1 MLTPISAKKIIRRRW
16 APNNMS
22 EKIYPVCVIGGGSA
36 GTMSVLR
43 TVLNND
49 ECLFFP
55 GTPKDKK
62 KSRALWVR
70 TIENMP
76 AHFQYKKGIEE
87 PNQETLK
94 WIQDSA
100 FKDKLIMQK
109 NAGVVSLKRDAHG
122 IFEITDNQ
130 DRKFY
135 ASYVILCTGVMDVQ
149 PEIQGSIEAVFDY
162 ANAQTIDYCLICDG
176 HHVLNKKTVV
186 IGSENSTAWIAIM
199 LHERYSPPEMTIL
212 TNGKEP
218 SFQADTAKLLK
229 LYNIRVVTTAIA
241 EIHGEDKGRV
251 LKGFK
256 LEDQNVIEAEMS
268 FVSMGMLVYNE
279 LAKQLN
285 AEVDERGFVKTD
297 ANGLSSVNGLYVAG
311 DLKANTRKQIYT
323 AWDAA
328 VASANSIN
336 QNLRV
341 DKRKKLLENS
351 GL

>member
-1 MLTPISAKKIIRRRW
+1 
-16 APNNMS
+16 MS

-36 GTMSVLR
+36 GTMAALR

-55 GTPKDKK
+55 GSPKDKK

-70 TIENMP
+70 KIENMP
-76 AHFQYKKGIEE
+76 AHWQYKRGIEE
-87 PNQETLK
+87 PNLETIK
-94 WIQDSA
+94 WIQNSE

-122 IFEITDNQ
+122 IFEITDNTDQ
-130 DRKFY
+130 KFY

-149 PEIQGSIEAVFDY
+149 PHIQGSIEAVFDY

-186 IGSENSTAWIAIM
+186 IGHENSTAWIAIM

-212 TNGKEP
+212 TNGQEANFAP
-218 SFQADTAKLLK
+218 DTLKLLK
-229 LYNIRVVTTAIA
+229 LYNIRVLSSPIA
-241 EIHGEDKGRV
+241 EIQGEEKGKV

-256 LEDQNVIEAEMS
+256 LEDFNIVEAQMS

-297 ANGLSSVNGLYVAG
+297 ANGLSSVSGLYVAG

-323 AWDAA
+323 AWDGA

-336 QNLRV
+336 LNLRT
-341 DKRKKLLENS
+341 DRRKKLLEKS